1 MPEHALKGIP
11 LLQARNKW
19 GFSSGRLE
27 VSVTASQGTEE
38 SLMPFASCSQ
48 DTARKRLP
56 LEETKTGAGKGA
68 AIPGAREAPEPWS
81 RSIGSRSATAAAAH
95 SSAKANGEAL
105 AAARLPH
112 LSASLGEC
120 GAFSLGCQLTAGM
133 ELLGQKWSFLF

>member
-1 MPEHALKGIP
+1 
-11 LLQARNKW
+11 
-19 GFSSGRLE
+19 
-27 VSVTASQGTEE
+27 
-38 SLMPFASCSQ
+38 MPFASCGQ

-68 AIPGAREAPEPWS
+68 TILGAREAPEPWS

-95 SSAKANGEAL
+95 SSTKANGEAL

-120 GAFSLGCQLTAGM
+120 GAFSLGCQLAAGM
-133 ELLGQKWSFLF
+133 ELLSQKLSFLF

>member
-27 VSVTASQGTEE
+27 VSATASRGTEE
-38 SLMPFASCSQ
+38 SLLPFASCGHGTVQ
-48 DTARKRLP
+48 RRLP

-68 AIPGAREAPEPWS
+68 TILGARDAQEPWS

-95 SSAKANGEAL
+95 SSAQADGEAL

-112 LSASLGEC
+112 LSASLQER
-120 GAFSLGCQLTAGM
+120 GAFSLGCQLAAGM
-133 ELLGQKWSFLF
+133 ELLGQKLSFLF